1 MVPMFGTQSV
11 TFWYPHDLPQ
21 SHTPVRPLNPYLPL
35 SLTLKGRGGS
45 ARPSATIASHPR
57 RPRVS
62 IARPS
67 DGPTDPSRRSRGADP
82 ALERETNKITKD
94 DRRARFSAPR
104 AAAPALGGDR
114 RPRFL
119 APHTAAFRANGVH
132 DDRPPRLRAQR
143 GTRSAK
149 SN

>member
-67 DGPTDPSRRSRGADP
+67 DGPTDPSRRSRRTDP
-82 ALERETNKITKD
+82 ALEREINKIIKD
-94 DRRARFSAPR
+94 DRRV
-104 AAAPALGGDR
+104 
-114 RPRFL
+114 RFL
-119 APHTAAFRANGVH
+119 S
-132 DDRPPRLRAQR
+132 PRLRGRPVCEKQLTPNKRGRRSPPSAQR
-143 GTRSAK
+143 RPTSVFLRVAPAT
-149 SN
+149 